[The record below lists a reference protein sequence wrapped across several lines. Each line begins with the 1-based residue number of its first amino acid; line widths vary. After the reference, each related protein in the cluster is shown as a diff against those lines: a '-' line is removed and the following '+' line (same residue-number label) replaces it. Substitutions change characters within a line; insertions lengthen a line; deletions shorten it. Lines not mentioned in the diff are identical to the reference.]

1 MLTAFRWLFYKS
13 AKLCLCSSS
22 SSTLH
27 QSHPPVSKQ
36 LSTCQGDPPRPKL
49 SHHST
54 PPQPWDKSNYLFLH
68 LWQTLHLFPSTYPSV
83 HTSTVLC
90 PRVCLSIASWASLHT
105 CAILPVQFDQVTVL
119 NCIHAALCC
128 ALSGRYMYD
137 IYALFI
143 HTSIKGS
150 TIWQSERCD
159 SLTNL
164 WLFFGQNMGVSEPS
178 KGTVL

>member
-1 MLTAFRWLFYKS
+1 MLTAFRWLFYLS
-13 AKLCLCSSS
+13 AKLGLCSSS
-22 SSTLH
+22 STVH
-27 QSHPPVSKQ
+27 QSRPPVSKW
-36 LSTCQGDPPRPKL
+36 LSTCQWDPPCPKL
-49 SHHST
+49 CHHSST
-54 PPQPWDKSNYLFLH
+54 TQPWDKSNYLFLH

-83 HTSTVLC
+83 HTSIVLC
-90 PRVCLSIASWASLHT
+90 PLVCLSFALWASLHT
-105 CAILPVQFDQVTVL
+105 CTILPVQFDWVTML
-119 NCIHAALCC
+119 SHIHAALCSR
-128 ALSGRYMYD
+128 ALAGRYMYD